1 MTAEP
6 LPKQKVQVLG
16 RAMAYHEAGQGTPI
30 LFLFLHGNPTS
41 SYLWRNAFLN

>member
-16 RAMAYHEAGQGTPI
+16 RAMAYHESGEGDPI
-30 LFLFLHGNPTS
+30 LSCMGIQRPLISGASHS
-41 SYLWRNAFLN
+41 